1 MLDLN
6 DFRFFVEV
14 VNRGGFSAAGRAL
27 QRPTSTISYRIQ
39 QLEKELRL
47 SLLARSSRSVVMTQA
62 GEEFYRHAV
71 SMLERANEAEVI
83 MRGRSK
89 EPIGTV
95 HYTVAIAVAQFA
107 MPEMLLSFMSRF
119 PKVELV
125 QHVSD
130 QQADI
135 VSERYDLAIRAHSG
149 SLPNSQLIQRPLA
162 DVPWH
167 LLASPDYLDRVGPLD
182 SPADLERCE
191 TMFMKRDM
199 VDTELQL
206 RHEADS
212 AMVTS
217 VGLRPRMLAVCM
229 VTLMR
234 AAAAG
239 MGVVALPA
247 YVARDEIRAGRL
259 QRVLP
264 DWVAEDSKITVLM
277 PHRTGMTAAVRAF
290 VDHIAA
296 SFPSAVRLD
305 PVSVPCDDRVPSRP
319 HRVHGS
325 VGQYAVNDSA

>member
-14 VNRGGFSAAGRAL
+14 VDRGGFSAAGRAL

-39 QLEKELRL
+39 QLERELRL
-47 SLLARSSRSVVMTQA
+47 SLLARTSRSVVMTQA

-89 EPIGTV
+89 EPVGMV
-95 HYTVAIAVAQFA
+95 HYTVGIAVAQFA
-107 MPEMLLSFMSRF
+107 MPEMLLSFMERF

-130 QQADI
+130 LQADI
-135 VSERYDLAIRAHSG
+135 VSERYDLAVRAHSG
-149 SLPNSQLIQRPLA
+149 CLPNSQLIQRPLA
-162 DVPWH
+162 EVPWH
-167 LLASPDYLDRVGPLD
+167 LFASPNYLASV
-182 SPADLERCE
+182 SPITSPSDLERCD
-191 TMFMKRDM
+191 TLFMKRDM
-199 VDTELQL
+199 VETKLQL
-206 RHEADS
+206 REETDRA
-212 AMVTS
+212 S
-217 VGLRPRMLAVCM
+217 VASVSLKPRMLAVCM

-247 YVARDEIRAGRL
+247 YVARDEIRSGRL
-259 QRVLP
+259 QRILP
-264 DWVAEDSKITVLM
+264 EWVADDSNITALM

-290 VDHIAA
+290 VDHIAT
-296 SFPSAVRLD
+296 SFPAAVRLD
-305 PVSVPCDDRVPSRP
+305 APAAFAAERP
-319 HRVHGS
+319 HPQLVRSAVA
-325 VGQYAVNDSA
+325 QRAVNDHA